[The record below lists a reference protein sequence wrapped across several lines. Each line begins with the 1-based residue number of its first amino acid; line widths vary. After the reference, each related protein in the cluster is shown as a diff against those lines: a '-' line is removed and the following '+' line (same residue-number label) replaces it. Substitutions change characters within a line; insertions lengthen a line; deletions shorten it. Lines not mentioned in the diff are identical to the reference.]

1 MGWTSSQERE
11 NILVAIAV
19 NLVTICNDNNQVINN
34 KKDLYEFYWKYQ
46 APQLMEIGVL
56 EQVILKDVEK
66 PLSRQKSQGK

>member
-46 APQLMEIGVL
+46 VPQLMEIGVL

-66 PLSRQKSQGK
+66 PPSRQKSQGK